1 MNWLASFFSSGS
13 SQNLRKGQAISSTHD
28 AFSIPSSSPIF
39 SLHPD
44 VDTPDPETATSGSYT
59 YPPASPGSYAYIPTS
74 NGSNSRS
81 ASLLPMHHDP
91 LHTPFSPS
99 SAYPSLTSTWNRLRT
114 WLAREYPE
122 LGDTL
127 NYGILPEDLAHIELQ
142 FGFAL
147 PSVVR
152 ESYLIVDGQEAE
164 SAAGCSEGLF
174 FGLNLLPL
182 EEVYEEWRFWREV
195 DDDPMTGANARLRS
209 AMQSIP
215 PNWIRKEYSQR
226 GWIPLIADKAG
237 NYIGVDLNPGE
248 AGAVG
253 QVIVFGRDFDTKVVL
268 FNGDGITGWAKWLA
282 SFVDE
287 LESGDGF
294 EIGASNDA
302 SDGSEDDIGYE
313 SYFYDGSGR
322 GQGDGGGDTYSGGG
336 LRLTGEYRG
345 WSVLEA
351 WADRSVR
358 RWFDIGV
365 IAENM
370 DDQDFEKAPEKMDL
384 GVLEMSQGSGSE
396 VPIPVFADVD
406 EPSIPPIASS
416 SNVNITSSRKTPP
429 NLPTIAVTK
438 PPAPLPVELPTPRDI
453 VSLPSPPDSTHSSFD
468 EDLEAGRGRPLA
480 LEQDASLVSS
490 SRRSELADDLPDP
503 TGPTVLIEEPEALL
517 PATPPQEISE
527 TLSSPTD
534 IHDLLADSA
543 PVLTAEPMQPVTPSS
558 RPEIPNSASDLI
570 IDTSDT
576 LKPETDRL
584 QAPMSVDV
592 DADPTVRLVG
602 GGGSGTAEPPPDAE
616 ENHPTIEAVDSD
628 AASMI
633 SEPGVSSSNAGDKK
647 HKKSKSGLAGF
658 KKHLGGLR
666 KKNSVSS
673 VKEVQDS
680 T

>member
-1 MNWLASFFSSGS
+1 
-13 SQNLRKGQAISSTHD
+13 
-28 AFSIPSSSPIF
+28 
-39 SLHPD
+39 
-44 VDTPDPETATSGSYT
+44 
-59 YPPASPGSYAYIPTS
+59 
-74 NGSNSRS
+74 
-81 ASLLPMHHDP
+81 MHHDP

-99 SAYPSLTSTWNRLRT
+99 SAYPSLTSTWNRLRA

-127 NYGILPEDLAHIELQ
+127 NYGILPEVLAQIEMQ
-142 FGFAL
+142 FGFPL

-152 ESYLIVDGQEAE
+152 ESYLLVDGQEAE
-164 SAAGCSEGLF
+164 SAAGCSDGLF
-174 FGLNLLPL
+174 FGLSLLPL
-182 EEVYEEWRFWREV
+182 EDVYEEWRFWREV

-215 PNWIRKEYSQR
+215 PNWIHKEYSQR

-248 AGAVG
+248 AGAAG

-268 FNGDGITGWAKWLA
+268 FNGDGVTGWAKWLA

-322 GQGDGGGDTYSGGG
+322 GQGDGGGDAYSGGG

-351 WADRSVR
+351 WADKSVR

-365 IAENM
+365 IAEAM
-370 DDQDFEKAPEKMDL
+370 DDEGKGKAPEKMDL
-384 GVLEMSQGSGSE
+384 SVLEISQGSGAE
-396 VPIPVFADVD
+396 VPIPVLADMD
-406 EPSIPPIASS
+406 ESPILPIASS
-416 SNVNITSSRKTPP
+416 SIVITTARKT
-429 NLPTIAVTK
+429 LPIIAVTK
-438 PPAPLPVELPTPRDI
+438 PPVPLPVELPTPRDI

-468 EDLEAGRGRPLA
+468 EDLEAGRRRGIRQLS
-480 LEQDASLVSS
+480 LEQEVSLVSS
-490 SRRSELADDLPDP
+490 SRQSQPTDDLPDP
-503 TGPTVLIEEPEALL
+503 TGPTVLIEEPEPLL
-517 PATPPQEISE
+517 PSTPPQEISGI
-527 TLSSPTD
+527 LSPSPPD
-534 IHDLLADSA
+534 IPDLLADSA
-543 PVLTAEPMQPVTPSS
+543 PVLAEPIQPVTPSS
-558 RPEIPNSASDLI
+558 SRPEVSSSSDPI
-570 IDTSDT
+570 IDTSDE

-584 QAPMSVDV
+584 QAPGVDV
-592 DADPTVRLVG
+592 NADATVRLVDE
-602 GGGSGTAEPPPDAE
+602 GGSSTAEASPDAE
-616 ENHPTIEAVDSD
+616 ERHSTVEAIESD
-628 AASMI
+628 AAAMI
-633 SEPGVSSSNAGDKK
+633 SELGVSSSDAGDKK
-647 HKKSKSGLAGF
+647 HKKSKSGLAGL

-673 VKEVQDS
+673 VKDMQDS

>member
-1 MNWLASFFSSGS
+1 MNWLASLFSSGS
-13 SQNLRKGQAISSTHD
+13 SQNSRKGQAISSTHD

-39 SLHPD
+39 SAHPD

-59 YPPASPGSYAYIPTS
+59 YPPASPGSYAYMPTS

-99 SAYPSLTSTWNRLRT
+99 SAYPSLTSTWNRLRA

-127 NYGILPEDLAHIELQ
+127 NYGILPEDLAQIELQ

-322 GQGDGGGDTYSGGG
+322 GQSDGGGDTYSGGG

-365 IAENM
+365 IAETM

-384 GVLEMSQGSGSE
+384 GVLEMSPGSGAE
-396 VPIPVFADVD
+396 VPIPVFADV
-406 EPSIPPIASS
+406 EESSIPPIASS
-416 SNVNITSSRKTPP
+416 SNVNITPARKTPP

-468 EDLEAGRGRPLA
+468 EDLEAGRSRQLS

-490 SRRSELADDLPDP
+490 SRRSEPADDLPDP

-517 PATPPQEISE
+517 PTTPPQEISE
-527 TLSSPTD
+527 TLSSPPD

-543 PVLTAEPMQPVTPSS
+543 PVLTAEPMQPVIPSS
-558 RPEIPNSASDLI
+558 RPEMPNLASDLI
-570 IDTSDT
+570 IDTSDA

-602 GGGSGTAEPPPDAE
+602 GGSGIAEPPPDAE
-616 ENHPTIEAVDSD
+616 ENHPTVEAVDSD

-673 VKEVQDS
+673 VKEMQDS

>member
-1 MNWLASFFSSGS
+1 
-13 SQNLRKGQAISSTHD
+13 
-28 AFSIPSSSPIF
+28 
-39 SLHPD
+39 
-44 VDTPDPETATSGSYT
+44 
-59 YPPASPGSYAYIPTS
+59 
-74 NGSNSRS
+74 
-81 ASLLPMHHDP
+81 MHHDP

-99 SAYPSLTSTWNRLRT
+99 SAYPSLTSTWNRLRA

-127 NYGILPEDLAHIELQ
+127 NYGILPEDLAQIELQ

-174 FGLNLLPL
+174 FGLHLLPL

-215 PNWIRKEYSQR
+215 PNWIRKDYSQR

-282 SFVDE
+282 NFVDE

-365 IAENM
+365 IAETM
-370 DDQDFEKAPEKMDL
+370 DDQDFEK
-384 GVLEMSQGSGSE
+384 
-396 VPIPVFADVD
+396 
-406 EPSIPPIASS
+406 
-416 SNVNITSSRKTPP
+416 
-429 NLPTIAVTK
+429 
-438 PPAPLPVELPTPRDI
+438 
-453 VSLPSPPDSTHSSFD
+453 VSKAFC
-468 EDLEAGRGRPLA
+468 
-480 LEQDASLVSS
+480 
-490 SRRSELADDLPDP
+490 
-503 TGPTVLIEEPEALL
+503 
-517 PATPPQEISE
+517 
-527 TLSSPTD
+527 TLS
-534 IHDLLADSA
+534 
-543 PVLTAEPMQPVTPSS
+543 
-558 RPEIPNSASDLI
+558 
-570 IDTSDT
+570 
-576 LKPETDRL
+576 
-584 QAPMSVDV
+584 
-592 DADPTVRLVG
+592 
-602 GGGSGTAEPPPDAE
+602 
-616 ENHPTIEAVDSD
+616 
-628 AASMI
+628 
-633 SEPGVSSSNAGDKK
+633 
-647 HKKSKSGLAGF
+647 
-658 KKHLGGLR
+658 
-666 KKNSVSS
+666 
-673 VKEVQDS
+673 
-680 T
+680 